1 MQVGATSVAPPELWE
16 AILFPPHPLLAT
28 LSHSA
33 LGSSLQVRAQESV
46 IEDGRRGEPSAVV
59 LQDITDRQ

>member
-28 LSHSA
+28 LSDPHYRNQ
-33 LGSSLQVRAQESV
+33 SSRM
-46 IEDGRRGEPSAVV
+46 GGEEKPP
-59 LQDITDRQ
+59 Q